1 LGGIRPFAAL
11 VVAILA
17 MVALGACGGSG
28 SDTTASENSTGT
40 ATPPPASEH
49 SGTEANSNAPG
60 GGSSEAK
67 PKSSG
72 SGESS
77 PGVETAPLK
86 VSGGGSAQYRVKGGD
101 NSIQDFGEE
110 SGESELEEAAASL
123 HDFLVAR
130 AGGDWAAA
138 CSHLSKTTE
147 RQLEQLASQS
157 SKLSGAG
164 CAGILAALTPPL
176 PAKVQRESTIV
187 DAGSLRTE
195 GEQAF
200 LIYRGAEGT
209 VYAIPMKPE
218 GGAWKV
224 GALAATPLS

>member
-1 LGGIRPFAAL
+1 MAL
-11 VVAILA
+11 VAAILA
-17 MVALGACGGSG
+17 AAILVACGDSG
-28 SDTTASENSTGT
+28 SSTTASENSTGT
-40 ATPPPASEH
+40 ATASPASKQ
-49 SGTEANSNAPG
+49 SGTETGSNGSG
-60 GGSSEAK
+60 GGSRAK
-67 PKSSG
+67 SDGSGKSS
-72 SGESS
+72 
-77 PGVETAPLK
+77 PNVETAPLK
-86 VSGGGSAQYRVKGGD
+86 VSSGGAAQYRVKGGD

-110 SGESELEEAAASL
+110 SAESELEEAAASL

-130 AGGDWAAA
+130 AEEDWPTA
-138 CSHLSKTTE
+138 CSHLAKAVAQ
-147 RQLEQLASQS
+147 QLQQLASQS
-157 SKLSGAG
+157 GKLSGTG

-176 PAKVQRESTIV
+176 PAEVQRESTIV

-218 GGAWKV
+218 GGSWKV